1 MKISE
6 IKVGIY
12 VAKSLTIYFK
22 VIEINKQTKF
32 LVNVSFY
39 NRNIKAYIHQ
49 RKVYKYYL
57 LASSLHI
64 VYYSQK
70 YSQ

>member
-12 VAKSLTIYFK
+12 IAKSLTIYFK

-39 NRNIKAYIHQ
+39 NRNIKAYIQ
-49 RKVYKYYL
+49 RKVYKYL